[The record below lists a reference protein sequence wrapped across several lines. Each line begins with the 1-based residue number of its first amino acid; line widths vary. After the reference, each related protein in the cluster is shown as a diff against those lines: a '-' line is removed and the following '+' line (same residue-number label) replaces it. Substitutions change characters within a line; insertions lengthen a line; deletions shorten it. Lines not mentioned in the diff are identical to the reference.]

1 MVMLALD
8 AYPPFA
14 QANGSSS
21 DLKHAASMAKTTTA
35 PQLWLARVNM
45 YRAMEELPPVA
56 DDLQTSEGA
65 RNHAKYLAINFGERV
80 RDGSALANNMH
91 TEAAS
96 RKYFTRTGL
105 EAAPH
110 CEVDFE
116 IGDHQS
122 EEEAV
127 DLWIE
132 GPLHRMLL
140 LNPNLE
146 RMGYGYYCEKSVCV
160 QAVNVID
167 GVSEKPFDADKQ
179 VAIEFPPANSTL
191 SLYDLPNETPSP
203 LTSCSG
209 YTYPVGLPITF
220 QIGFY
225 VGARLSG
232 FAIVRKDQPSSPI
245 EACGYDAY
253 SYRNEARDQMGRVIG
268 GLKAFSGV
276 VVIPRHPLQPGAYHA
291 SITVNNND
299 YGWSFSIA
307 PHENRPA
314 DIEPIR

>member
-1 MVMLALD
+1 MMMLLALD
-8 AYPPFA
+8 AHHSLA
-14 QANGSSS
+14 QANGSSA
-21 DLKHAASMAKTTTA
+21 DHINAASGGRATS
-35 PQLWLARVNM
+35 PPLWLARVNM
-45 YRAMEELPPVA
+45 YRAMEELAPVA
-56 DDLQTSEGA
+56 DDLRTSEGA
-65 RNHAKYLAINFGERV
+65 RNHAKYLAMNFGERV

-91 TEAAS
+91 TEGAS
-96 RKYFTRTGL
+96 RKYFTQTGL

-122 EEEAV
+122 EEEAI

-140 LNPNLE
+140 LNPNLQ
-146 RMGYGYYCEKSVCV
+146 RMGYGYYCENSVCV

-167 GVSEKPFDADKQ
+167 GVSEQPFDPDHQ

-232 FAIVRKDQPSSPI
+232 FAIVNKALPKSPI
-245 EACGYDAY
+245 EACGYDAF
-253 SYRNEARDQMGRVIG
+253 SYHNDARDQMGRVIG

-276 VVIPRHPLQPGAYHA
+276 VVIPRHPLLPGTYHA
-291 SITVNNND
+291 SVTVNDTD

-307 PHENRPA
+307 PHENRA
-314 DIEPIR
+314 AVIGPIR